1 MSADAARLFANYTQ
15 TPTIVP
21 YPLWMALRV
30 ITLLTTLG
38 LVGLLFSSPLGLTVF
53 WGLAIP
59 ALPALFVMAPGL
71 WRQVCPMAF
80 VNQVPNLIG
89 RPSSRGLPS
98 HARDWAFTVAVGA
111 FIAIVSLRVP
121 LLNSSG
127 AIVGAGILCVLVL
140 AFLGGVVFKGRSG
153 WCGTFCPLGPIQRA
167 YGHAPLVLVSN
178 GYCPSCVGCQK
189 HCYDFNPRA
198 AIFEDLMDSDP
209 GYAGQRRFF
218 MAMVPGMVLGYF
230 LQQAQ
235 VAYGEGS
242 RLLILLGAMCL
253 SVGVYQAAISFFRL
267 NPFRAANL
275 FAGLALA
282 AFYWFAGPIILAT
295 VESLSGIG
303 VPRFVIAASRATGIL
318 LALAL
323 VYRGWKNAGVFRR
336 ASEATAQARVAPPIR
351 SLRDRLAASTK
362 ALVTDA
368 ETGAAFPV
376 MPNQTLLDALE
387 AARMKIEFGC
397 RSGMCG
403 ADAVIVESG
412 QENLS
417 PPDPVEQ
424 ATLQRLGLDGVGRL
438 ACMCHVH
445 GKVVI
450 DRSVK
455 NTKRSFS
462 AAAGTGAADPLRD
475 SGVSKVVIVGN
486 GVAGTTVADHI
497 RRASKSAKI
506 IVVADEPYHFYNR
519 MAVGRLI
526 CGRSAMDGMTL
537 LPEDWYAEHDI
548 EVWRNTLAVS
558 IDRSSRSLRLGTGE
572 SVPYDILVVA
582 TGADAVLPA
591 PDYARFPNAFA
602 LRRVEDALAVRMW
615 AQRTAASRAVV
626 IGGGVLGIE
635 AADALRGLGL
645 RVTLL
650 QRSARLMDHQLDE
663 QGALRLLEYLGNIG
677 VDVQTQAAVARL
689 TGKQLLEAIVLENGT
704 QVSGDIFVA
713 CIGVRPRVQLAQSC
727 GLEVGRGIKV
737 DRSMRTSDPAI
748 YAVGDVAELS
758 GTTGGFWPV
767 AASHAVACVG
777 GILGRADAGEIPRP
791 IVHLKCDGIDLKSYG
806 DLEIREGDEVASA
819 ADDAAAWWRIVLRDG
834 ALASMVVVGP
844 PGTGRRFGQLTQPGA
859 DLRAMVRELQ
869 QERAAA
875 LR

>member
-1 MSADAARLFANYTQ
+1 MSADAAKLFANYTQ
-15 TPTIVP
+15 TPTVVP
-21 YPLWMALRV
+21 QSLWMALRV

-38 LVGLLFSSPLGLTVF
+38 LAGLLFASPLGLRVF

-59 ALPALFVMAPGL
+59 ALPALFVLAPGL

-80 VNQVPNLIG
+80 VNQVPHLIG

-98 HARDWAFTVAVGA
+98 HARDWAFTIAVGA
-111 FIAIVSLRVP
+111 FIAIVALRVP
-121 LLNSSG
+121 LLNHNG
-127 AIVGAGILCVLVL
+127 RVVGAGIISVLVL
-140 AFLGGVVFKGRSG
+140 AFLGGALFKGRSG

-167 YGHAPLVLVSN
+167 YGHAPLVLVGN

-230 LQQAQ
+230 LQQGH
-235 VAYGEGS
+235 VAYGEGL
-242 RLLILLGAMCL
+242 RVLILLGAMCL
-253 SVGVYQAAISFFRL
+253 SVGIYQAAISFFRL

-275 FAGLALA
+275 FAGLAIA

-295 VESLSGIG
+295 IESISGIG
-303 VPRFVIAASRATGIL
+303 IPWFLIAASQATGIL

-323 VYRGWKNAGVFRR
+323 GYRGWKNAGVFRR
-336 ASEATAQARVAPPIR
+336 ASEETAQARVTPPVR
-351 SLRDRLAASTK
+351 SLKDRLAASTK

-376 MPNQTLLDALE
+376 APHQTLLDALE

-424 ATLQRLGLDGVGRL
+424 ATLQRLGLDGIGRL
-438 ACMCHVH
+438 ACMCHVQ
-445 GKVVI
+445 GNVVI
-450 DRSVK
+450 DSAVK
-455 NTKRSFS
+455 NAKRSFS
-462 AAAGTGAADPLRD
+462 AAATAAVDALRD
-475 SGVSKVVIVGN
+475 SGVSRVVIVGN

-506 IVVADEPYHFYNR
+506 IIVADEPYHFYNR

-537 LPEDWYAEHDI
+537 LPEDWYAEHEI

-572 SVPYDILVVA
+572 SVPYDILVLA
-582 TGADAVLPA
+582 TGADAILPA

-615 AQRTAASRAVV
+615 AQRTSASRAVV

-635 AADALRGLGL
+635 AADALRNLGL
-645 RVTLL
+645 RVTVL
-650 QRSARLMDHQLDE
+650 QRSARLMDRQLDE

-677 VDVQTQAAVARL
+677 VDVQMQAAVARL
-689 TGKQLLEAIVLENGT
+689 AGKQVLENIVLENGT

-748 YAVGDVAELS
+748 FAVGDVAELS
-758 GTTGGFWPV
+758 GTTGGLWPV
-767 AASHAVACVG
+767 AAGHAMACVG
-777 GILGRADAGEIPRP
+777 GILGRTDQVEIPP
-791 IVHLKCDGIDLKSYG
+791 QMVHLKCDGIDLKSYG
-806 DLEIREGDEVASA
+806 DLDIREGDEVISA
-819 ADDAAAWWRIVLRDG
+819 AEDAAAWWRIVLRND
-834 ALASMVVVGP
+834 ALASLVVVGP
-844 PGTGRRFGQLTQPGA
+844 PGTGRRFGRLTQPGV
-859 DLRAMVRELQ
+859 DLRAMVSELQ
-869 QERAAA
+869 QQHATV
-875 LR
+875 LH